1 MKWYRML
8 AAGLVLALLTGC
20 AGGTL
25 PAGQAAKAL
34 TPGGESVKV
43 EPRALPEADRALGD
57 FGGRLLTQ
65 VRNVGENTLISP
77 LSILLCLAMCA
88 NGAEGDTL
96 QEFLD
101 ALGGGAALEDLN
113 ASCASLIE
121 DYLALEGSTQCNIAG
136 GLWVDDRMSADED
149 FLRRCADIYR
159 AGVYQGD
166 LDTPKT
172 VEQVNA
178 WVKEQTHD
186 MIDSIL
192 SDPPSSETVLLLV
205 NALYLKNT
213 WAREF
218 DPIDTYSGNFYPK
231 SGGTQTLDYLHN
243 SEREELYFATGT
255 ERGVVLPYD
264 DGRLGFLAVLPE
276 DGDLTRWLGS
286 WDGETLPEL
295 LAAAKETPLS
305 LALPK
310 FEAEW
315 GGSLAKMLQS
325 MGLKTAFDEERAEF
339 SGMGEAD
346 GNIYLSDVVHK
357 TRIEVNE
364 KGTEAA
370 AVTMAVMADCCALID
385 PPEQLTLDR
394 PFVYGIVDLERQIP
408 IFLGTFETAE

>member
-1 MKWYRML
+1 MKYYRMI
-8 AAGLVLALLTGC
+8 AAGLVLALLAGC
-20 AGGTL
+20 TGGTL
-25 PAGQAAKAL
+25 SAVQSAKAL
-34 TPGGESVKV
+34 TPGEGSAKV
-43 EPRALPEADRALGD
+43 EPKALPEADRELGV

-65 VRNVGENTLISP
+65 ARKEGENTLISP

-101 ALGGGAALEDLN
+101 ILGDGAALGDLN

-121 DYLALEGSTQCNIAG
+121 DYLTLEGSTQCNIAG
-136 GLWVDDRMSADED
+136 GLWVDDRMSADGD

-172 VEQVNA
+172 MEQVNA

-192 SDPPSSETVLLLV
+192 SDPPPSETVLLLV

-218 DPIDTYSGNFYPK
+218 DPNDTHNGNFYPQ
-231 SGGTQTLDYLHN
+231 SGGVQTIDYLHN
-243 SEREELYFATGT
+243 GERDELYFTTGT
-255 ERGVVLPYD
+255 ERGVILPYD

-276 DGDLTRWLGS
+276 DGDLNGWLDS
-286 WDGETLPEL
+286 WDGETLPSL
-295 LAAAKETPLS
+295 LGAAKETYLS

-315 GGSLAKMLQS
+315 GGSLAEILQS
-325 MGLKTAFDEERAEF
+325 LGLNTAFDEEQAEF
-339 SGMGEAD
+339 GGMGKAD

-370 AVTMAVMADCCALID
+370 AVTMAVVEDCCALID

-394 PFVYGIVDLERQIP
+394 PFVYGIVDLERQLP